1 VSAAGPEELRRTA
14 ESLRRHGLEFA
25 VLVTPPSVTY
35 ASGFEAPLLAGY
47 TAELTGWLPSVA
59 LVDAAGGGC
68 LVVADTDYAAARMQ
82 TWFTEIHS
90 YEALG
95 HFSPSDAQVGF
106 ARALG
111 DALRATGLSGSK
123 AAVGVEPALPR
134 AAQEVLAEECPEVR
148 LHDATAAIE
157 SARRLKTTREIGRL
171 RQAVA
176 LADAGQR
183 RLHELAAEG
192 GETTDSAI
200 WADVVAA
207 VQTLA
212 GRPVPVVGAIVT
224 GTRTAVLT
232 SPGPAGVHVVPGDL
246 VLLDI
251 GPRLGGYWADCCNT
265 LVFGAEPD
273 AAQLR
278 YLRATRE
285 SCEAAIDA
293 LRPSRPCS
301 DAANAIAST
310 LERYGLEMA
319 HYGGHQVGA
328 GVNEPPRLLPF
339 DETPIEP
346 GMVFA
351 VEAGAYAGPGGAVGA
366 RSEKLALV
374 TEAGPELLSG
384 FPW

>member
-1 VSAAGPEELRRTA
+1 MSAAGPEELRRTA
-14 ESLRRHGLEFA
+14 ESLRQHGLEFA

-47 TAELTGWLPSVA
+47 TAELTGWLPSLA
-59 LVDAAGGGC
+59 LVDAAGSGC

-82 TWFTEIHS
+82 TWFTEIHR

-123 AAVGVEPALPR
+123 APWASSLPYR
-134 AAQEVLAEECPEVR
+134 VRRRGLADECPEVR

-157 SARRLKTTREIGRL
+157 SARRLRPPASR
-171 RQAVA
+171 AVA
-176 LADAGQR
+176 TSSRPR
-183 RLHELAAEG
+183 RRGPASPARARGRRRGDDRFGDLGH
-192 GETTDSAI
+192 
-200 WADVVAA
+200 VVAA

-232 SPGPAGVHVVPGDL
+232 SPGPAGVQVVPGDL

-265 LVFGAEPD
+265 LVFGAEPA

-285 SCEAAIDA
+285 RLRGGDRRAAP
-293 LRPSRPCS
+293 RP
-301 DAANAIAST
+301 AVWTANAIAST
-310 LERYGLEMA
+310 LERHGLEMA

-366 RSEKLALV
+366 RSEKVALV
-374 TEAGPELLSG
+374 TEAGPEILCG